1 MHLTI
6 HAVTLEQ
13 VKITN
18 EYRNWLEGAVLISDR
33 WQFLIAS
40 GNESSIQ
47 VPLGILRAMA
57 DGHGLNVIPLNRLG
71 FTLPLA
77 HLTSA
82 DSQLSVEISVLVLP
96 LSSLRGFVGDLLGS
110 LIVTLRSNHFL
121 GGLALDAIIAR
132 QLHGL
137 SMVVH
142 TLTKVG
148 FDTFVKMLF

>member
-6 HAVTLEQ
+6 HAVALEQ

-18 EYRNWLEGAVLISDR
+18 EYRNWLKGAVLISDR
-33 WQFLIAS
+33 WQVLSAS
-40 GNESSIQ
+40 GNGCSSHD
-47 VPLGILRAMA
+47 PLGVLGAMA
-57 DGHGLNVIPLNRLG
+57 DGHGLNVIPLNGLG
-71 FTLPLA
+71 LTLPLA
-77 HLTSA
+77 HLTST
-82 DSQLSVEISVLVLP
+82 DSQLSVEGSVLVLP

-110 LIVTLRSNHFL
+110 LIVTLGSNHFL
-121 GGLALDAIIAR
+121 GGLALHAIIVR

-142 TLTKVG
+142 TLTKVS